1 MMCYGERYTLMY
13 QCVIVF
19 IICVMRIGGAFISIY
34 VPLVVNTMSFLTKTN
49 LNFMQNISCW
59 APSQNEKMV
68 AALQQ
73 ETYIAA

>member
-59 APSQNEKMV
+59 APSQNENMV

-73 ETYIAA
+73 ETNIAA